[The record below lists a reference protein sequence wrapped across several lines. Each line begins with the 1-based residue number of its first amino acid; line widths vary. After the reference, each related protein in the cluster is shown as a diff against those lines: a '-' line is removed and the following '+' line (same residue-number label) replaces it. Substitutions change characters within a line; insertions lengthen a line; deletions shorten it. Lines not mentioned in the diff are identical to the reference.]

1 MVDPA
6 DRFKFVDDL
15 TVLEIIDL
23 LMTEI
28 STYDLKEHVPSDI
41 PVHNKYIKKENLTS
55 QTTLSLINHWTKA
68 KKMKLNMKKT
78 KVMLFNYTRN
88 HPFTVRLQEEGTNIE
103 VVSEIKLLGTWITN
117 DMKWDM
123 NTEFLV
129 KKAYARMRLLH
140 SAAKYTKKT

>member
-41 PVHNKYIKKENLTS
+41 PVHNKYIKKENLT
-55 QTTLSLINHWTKA
+55 
-68 KKMKLNMKKT
+68 
-78 KVMLFNYTRN
+78 
-88 HPFTVRLQEEGTNIE
+88 
-103 VVSEIKLLGTWITN
+103 
-117 DMKWDM
+117 
-123 NTEFLV
+123 
-129 KKAYARMRLLH
+129 
-140 SAAKYTKKT
+140 